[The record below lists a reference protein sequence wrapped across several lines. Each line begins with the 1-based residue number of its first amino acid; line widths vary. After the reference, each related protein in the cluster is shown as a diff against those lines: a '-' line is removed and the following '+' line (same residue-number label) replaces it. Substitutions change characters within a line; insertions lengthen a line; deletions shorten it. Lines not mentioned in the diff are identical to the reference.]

1 MENTYREGHFVW
13 RELMTSDAEKARGFY
28 GELLGWSF
36 KDMPMPNGTYTII
49 TKGETQVGGMMQMPP
64 GTPFPPNWMSYVSVK
79 NVDEAIEATTSR
91 GGQKLMADDVPGV
104 GRIGCVMDPQG
115 AAIGLMRAAT
125 GDGPAPGM
133 PGVGVFCWET
143 LNAKDPAAAMKF
155 YTEVVG
161 WTVGSGPGNEM
172 RVFSAGDTQVADVET
187 APPDVP
193 AHWLLHVVVE
203 KLDAARERAEKLGA
217 KVLMAEIKVPK
228 VGRMAIIADPLG
240 AAVSLFEPEM
250 PSA

>member
-13 RELMTSDAEKARGFY
+13 RELMTSDADKARGFY

-49 TKGETQVGGMMQMPP
+49 SKGETQVGGMMQTPP
-64 GTPFPPNWMSYVSVK
+64 GAPFPPNWMSYVSVK
-79 NVDEAIEATTSR
+79 NVDEAIDATTSR
-91 GGQKLMADDVPGV
+91 GGQKLMAEDIPGV
-104 GRIGCVMDPQG
+104 GRIGVVMDPQG
-115 AAIGLMRAAT
+115 AAIGLMRGAT

-172 RVFSAGDTQVADVET
+172 RVFNAGAAQVADVET
-187 APPDVP
+187 APPNVP

-203 KLDAARERAEKLGA
+203 KLDDARSRAEKLGA
-217 KVLMAEIKVPK
+217 KVLMGEIKVPK
-228 VGRMAIIADPLG
+228 IGRMAIIADPLG